1 MREAYVAAK
10 DVHVLPS
17 QLPIPGAGL
26 LPVNC
31 YLVRGSEPVLVDTG
45 MPIDAV
51 DFAET
56 LWSVVDPA
64 DLKWLVL
71 THDDRD
77 HSGNIVQIMA
87 EAPNAVLVTSQ
98 LSVVRLS
105 EEWDLPRDRML
116 LVNPGSSFTAGDR
129 EFSILRPPAFDSP
142 ATLAAFDHG
151 SRTLFSADS
160 FGSVLPTVAN
170 DVDDVKESDFFEGF
184 SLFNRSNHPWVALT
198 DPAKFEVVLHQIRA
212 LGPDRILSSHGPAV
226 EGRVDRLLDA
236 MAEIPTLPMV
246 LPPDQLD
253 PEAVLGRLEFNDQ
266 PPVVAAGD

>member
-1 MREAYVAAK
+1 MREAYAAAR
-10 DVHVLPS
+10 DVQVLPS
-17 QLPIPGAGL
+17 QLPIPGTGL

-51 DFAET
+51 DFADT

-64 DLKWLVL
+64 DLRWLVL

-77 HSGNIVQIMA
+77 HSGNIVQIMR

-105 EEWDLPRDRML
+105 EEWELPRDRML

-129 EFSILRPPAFDSP
+129 EISILRPPAFDSP

-170 DVDDVKESDFFEGF
+170 DVDDVTEAEYFDGF

-198 DPAKFEVVLHQIRA
+198 DPAKFEVVLHQIQA
-212 LGPDRILSSHGPAV
+212 LGADRILSSHGPAV

-236 MAEIPTLPMV
+236 MAQIPSLPLV
-246 LPPDQLD
+246 LPPEEID

-266 PPVVAAGD
+266 PLPAAGS